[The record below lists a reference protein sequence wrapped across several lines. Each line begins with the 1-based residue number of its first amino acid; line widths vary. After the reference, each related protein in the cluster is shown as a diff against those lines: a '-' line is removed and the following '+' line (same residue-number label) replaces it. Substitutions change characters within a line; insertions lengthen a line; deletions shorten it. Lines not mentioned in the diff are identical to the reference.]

1 MGTNHDGFVT
11 LTSESCP
18 TSREN
23 LFLKIKNS
31 SRKIMAI
38 RPSPVS
44 TNDVHPGDSLKT
56 LKKYYTCVV
65 LLMLPL
71 TWHDTT
77 LHTSSPQLLWNL
89 VESSGCSQNRSL
101 IYCTQPLPA
110 DNENFICQWTSNNL
124 ELYPHNRQYS
134 ALEMVKLTLKNFQP
148 FEIILQHFFLKVV

>member
-1 MGTNHDGFVT
+1 MSNKQGKFILKNK
-11 LTSESCP
+11 E
-18 TSREN
+18 
-23 LFLKIKNS
+23 LFKKNYGD
-31 SRKIMAI
+31 KPF
-38 RPSPVS
+38 PSKYEW
-44 TNDVHPGDSLKT
+44 HPGDSLKT